1 MDIPDASSG
10 ARRAKDNS
18 VIGFSSDSDER
29 RAVASVR
36 IWGILRVSFLINMVR
51 IDTVVHACVC
61 KR

>member
-1 MDIPDASSG
+1 
-10 ARRAKDNS
+10 
-18 VIGFSSDSDER
+18 
-29 RAVASVR
+29 VASVR